1 MKVYNHK
8 AVKSLTL
15 FSIPIILGQ
24 IGVMLISAGDMY
36 VAAAH
41 STLSVGAIGVAT
53 GVFNP
58 VFLFGIGL
66 MMGLS
71 PALAIER
78 GTGKNIEQHFLSSIV
93 FAILAGIFLCGVMLV
108 VNEFVPMMGIE
119 SEMVP
124 FIQRYNKIIAWSF
137 PLAFVFQ
144 AVKEFLQSFEDVFF
158 ANLISIVA
166 VFVNLGLNYFFVFGV
181 ENISGMGF
189 DGLAYASFSIRVFLM
204 LTILIYA
211 RKYFKNSKVD
221 FEFIK
226 RTFKFSLPIA
236 SMFFIEVLAFCVVA
250 ILAGGMGVG
259 VSAAN
264 SIITNIASITFMVPL
279 SISSAVSV
287 KVGAKFGEG
296 NNQGVKDYAFSS
308 LFMSSAFMVFS
319 ALIYIFFPEFLMR
332 LVTSDPYVV
341 EIGVGLLF
349 IVAIFQIVDGLQI
362 TLGGILRGL
371 AMTKEPFISILVGY
385 WALGIPF
392 GVYLAF
398 NRSMNAQGLWIGLAV
413 SLTIVALFLGLIF
426 RKRLVSLQSQ

>member
-1 MKVYNHK
+1 MLVNFK
-8 AVKSLTL
+8 AVKSLTY
-15 FSIPIILGQ
+15 FSIPIIFGQ

-78 GTGKNIEQHFLSSIV
+78 GTGKNIEQHFSSAIV
-93 FAILAGIFLCGVMLV
+93 FALLAGIVLCGVMLL

-119 SEMVP
+119 PEMIP
-124 FIQRYNKIIAWSF
+124 FIQKYNKVIAWSF

-166 VFVNLGLNYFFVFGV
+166 VFVNLGLNYFFVFGLD
-181 ENISGMGF
+181 NFRGFGF

-204 LTILIYA
+204 LTLLVYA
-211 RKYFKNSKVD
+211 RKYFKNSRID

-264 SIITNIASITFMVPL
+264 SIITNVASITFMVPL

-296 NNQGVKDYAFSS
+296 DNRGVKDYAFSS
-308 LFMSSAFMVFS
+308 LFMSTLFMVFS
-319 ALIYIFFPEFLMR
+319 ATLYVLFPESLMR
-332 LVTSDPYVV
+332 LVTDDPYVV
-341 EIGVGLLF
+341 EIGVGILF
-349 IVAIFQIVDGLQI
+349 IVAIFQIADGLQI

-385 WALGIPF
+385 WVLGIPF

-398 NRSMNAQGLWIGLAV
+398 EKSMNAQGLWIGLAV
-413 SLTIVALFLGLIF
+413 SLTIVALFMGLIF

>member
-1 MKVYNHK
+1 MNVYNHK

-78 GTGKNIEQHFLSSIV
+78 GSGKNIEQHFLSSIV
-93 FAILAGIFLCGVMLV
+93 FAILAGIVLCGVMLV

-124 FIQRYNKIIAWSF
+124 FIQRYNKVIAWSF

-181 ENISGMGF
+181 ENFSGMGF
-189 DGLAYASFSIRVFLM
+189 DGLAFASFSIRIFLVV
-204 LTILIYA
+204 TILIYA

-287 KVGAKFGEG
+287 KVGAKYGEG
-296 NNQGVKDYAFSS
+296 DNQGVKDYAFSS
-308 LFMSSAFMVFS
+308 LFMSSAFMIFS
-319 ALIYIFFPEFLMR
+319 AIIYVLYPEFLMR

-371 AMTKEPFISILVGY
+371 AMTKEPFITILVGY

-398 NRSMNAQGLWIGLAV
+398 KESMNAQGLWIGLAV
-413 SLTIVALFLGLIF
+413 SLAVVALFLSLIF
-426 RKRLVSLQSQ
+426 RKRLASLQSQ